1 MDIVD
6 FHAHVLPRADHGSS
20 SLEDSLRQL
29 ELAKE
34 CGVTR
39 IVATPHFYPHR
50 DSVESFLARRDAAYR
65 RLAGSLDN
73 SVEII
78 PGAEVLLCDNLES
91 LPGFEKLCVSGTKT
105 LLLELPFSDFTRE
118 HYYSV
123 CEILKM
129 GLEVVLAHVDRYPP
143 ENIEQLLGVGAA
155 AQINVDSL
163 ASFGKR
169 KKLYEWLERKCVVAI
184 GSDIHGPDKRAY
196 KRFLAAKKKIS
207 AYLESVKAGSDR
219 IWNSAKMHSDGETQN

>member
-34 CGVTR
+34 CGVSR

-50 DSVESFLARRDAAYR
+50 DSVESFLARRDASCKKLIEA
-65 RLAGSLDN
+65 ADP

-78 PGAEVLLCDNLES
+78 PGAEVLLCDNIES
-91 LPGFEKLCVSGTKT
+91 LPGIERLCALGTKT
-105 LLLELPFSDFTRE
+105 LLLELPFSDFTRD

-123 CEILKM
+123 CELLKR
-129 GLEVVLAHVDRYPP
+129 EFDVVLAHVDRYPT
-143 ENIEQLLGVGAA
+143 ENIEQLLGVGAR
-155 AQINVDSL
+155 AQINADSL
-163 ASFGKR
+163 ATFTRKR
-169 KKLYEWLERKCVVAI
+169 KLYEWLEKGRVVAI
-184 GSDIHGPDKRAY
+184 GSDIHGPDKHAY
-196 KRFLAAKKKIS
+196 KRFRTAKKKIA
-207 AYLESVKAGSDR
+207 AYLEYVRSESDK
-219 IWNSAKMHSDGETQN
+219 IFNSAKAALNKG